1 MCGYYVTDGNT
12 FHKILDN
19 YAKLEEKVQLIAN
32 REFLKG
38 KMETLKHKRIKTFAL
53 IRWLEALEKVI

>member
-1 MCGYYVTDGNT
+1 MYDFFVTDENT

-19 YAKLEEKVQLIAN
+19 YAKLEENVQLMAN

-38 KMETLKHKRIKTFAL
+38 KMETFKHKKIKTFAL